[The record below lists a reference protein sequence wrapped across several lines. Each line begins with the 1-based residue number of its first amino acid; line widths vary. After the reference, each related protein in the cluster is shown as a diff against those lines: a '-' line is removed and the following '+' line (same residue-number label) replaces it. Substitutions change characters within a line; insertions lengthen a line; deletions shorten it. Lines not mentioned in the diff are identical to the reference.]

1 MSTPIAQLLS
11 KTVQGFFSNGEVQ
24 RAVCKIARRC
34 SVRDPLAS
42 GDTASRPAV
51 ATVGQMYFDTE
62 LEPAQPIWWN
72 GEDWVDSAGSV
83 IS

>member
-34 SVRDPLAS
+34 SPQDPLGS
-42 GDTASRPAV
+42 GDTDSRPTV
-51 ATVGQMYFDTE
+51 ATAGQMYFDTT
-62 LEPAQPIWWN
+62 LGTPIWYD
-72 GEDWVDSAGSV
+72 GTDWVDSAGEV
-83 IS
+83 V